1 MQPRQK
7 ALPGSYYAKLIGG
20 SIICI
25 LAFAT
30 ILLEIFDIFHPIDM
44 VPVNAAIHLARIIF
58 LGLVFIGFFGLF
70 LYGMRFEPPKTFGQ
84 STAISQSILF
94 PTRWTL

>member
-20 SIICI
+20 SLICI
-25 LAFAT
+25 LTFAT

-44 VPVNAAIHLARIIF
+44 VPVNATIHLARLIF
-58 LGLVFIGFFGLF
+58 LVLVCIGLCVPRIAQ
-70 LYGMRFEPPKTFGQ
+70 RD
-84 STAISQSILF
+84 
-94 PTRWTL
+94 R